1 MNEMTDLPLTAPT
14 TPSFR
19 LDGKK
24 ALVTGASRGIG
35 FAAAAAMAQAG
46 AHVIIA
52 ARSSED
58 LQAASRAITEQGGS
72 CDWFVLDVAD
82 SKGVTKEVASRG
94 PFDVLVNSAGMNRPK
109 ELIEV
114 PDQDL
119 DDIFALNV
127 KAAFYLARETARGM
141 LGAKIQGSIINIS
154 SAMGLVGSPR
164 RTVYCAS
171 KHALE
176 GMTKALAWEL
186 GKAGIRVNTIVPCF
200 VETAF
205 TANFFKEPGFREWV
219 TSRIAFGRVA
229 RPEDY
234 MGAAVFL
241 ASDASTMMTGTSLV
255 IDGGWT
261 AV

>member
-1 MNEMTDLPLTAPT
+1 MTDISLTAPS

-35 FAAAAAMAQAG
+35 FAAAAALAQAG
-46 AHVIIA
+46 AKVVLA
-52 ARSSED
+52 ARSEAA
-58 LQAASRAITEQGGS
+58 LKAACQAIADQGGACS
-72 CDWFVLDVAD
+72 YIVLDVSD
-82 SKGVTKEVASRG
+82 LSPVTKEVLRLG
-94 PFDVLVNSAGMNRPK
+94 PFDVLINSAGMNKPK
-109 ELIEV
+109 NIVDV
-114 PDQDL
+114 PDVDI
-119 DDIFALNV
+119 DDVLALNV
-127 KAAFYLARETARGM
+127 KAPFYLAREVVKGM
-141 LGAKIQGSIINIS
+141 VEAKIHGSIINIS

-164 RTVYCAS
+164 RTVYSAS

-176 GMTKALAWEL
+176 GMTKAFAWDV
-186 GKAGIRVNTIVPCF
+186 GKWGIRVNTIVPCF

-205 TANFFKEPGFREWV
+205 TAGFFKEPGFKDWV

-229 RPEDY
+229 VPEDY

-241 ASDASTMMTGTSLV
+241 ASDASTMMTGAALV
-255 IDGGWT
+255 VDGGWT

>member
-1 MNEMTDLPLTAPT
+1 MTDISLTAPT

-35 FAAAAAMAQAG
+35 FAAAAALAQAG
-46 AHVIIA
+46 AQVTLA
-52 ARSSED
+52 ARSDSD
-58 LQAASRAITEQGGS
+58 LKAACSAISNRGGS
-72 CDWFVLDVAD
+72 CAYVVLDVAD
-82 SKGVTKEVASRG
+82 SSAVTKEVGRLG
-94 PFDVLVNSAGMNRPK
+94 PLDVLINSAGMNRPK
-109 ELIEV
+109 NLLDV
-114 PDQDL
+114 PDQDI
-119 DDIFALNV
+119 DEVFALNI
-127 KAAFYLARETARGM
+127 KAPFYLAREVAKGM
-141 LGAKIQGSIINIS
+141 VEANIRGSIINVS

-164 RTVYCAS
+164 RTVYSAS

-176 GMTKALAWEL
+176 GMTKAFAWDV
-186 GKAGIRVNTIVPCF
+186 GKWGIRVNTIVPCF

-205 TANFFKEPGFREWV
+205 TAGFFKEPGFKDWV

-229 RPEDY
+229 VPEDY

-241 ASDASTMMTGTSLV
+241 ASDASTMMTGAALV
-255 IDGGWT
+255 VDGGWT

>member
-1 MNEMTDLPLTAPT
+1 MTDIPMTAPT

-35 FAAAAAMAQAG
+35 FAVAAALAQAG
-46 AHVIIA
+46 AKVVLSSRSEADLKA
-52 ARSSED
+52 ACSAVES
-58 LQAASRAITEQGGS
+58 QGGA
-72 CDWFVLDVAD
+72 CDYVVLDVAD
-82 SKGVTKEVASRG
+82 SNAVTREIGRLG

-109 ELIEV
+109 NLLEV
-114 PDQDL
+114 PDRDI
-119 DDIFALNV
+119 DDILALNI
-127 KAAFYLARETARGM
+127 KAPLYLAREVAKGM
-141 LGAKIQGSIINIS
+141 VAAKICGSIINIS

-164 RTVYCAS
+164 RAVYSAS

-176 GMTKALAWEL
+176 GMTKALAWDV
-186 GKAGIRVNTIVPCF
+186 AQWNIRVNTIVPCF

-205 TANFFKEPGFREWV
+205 TAGFFKEPGFKDWV

-229 RPEDY
+229 VPEDY
-234 MGAAVFL
+234 MGAAIFL
-241 ASDASTMMTGTSLV
+241 ASDASTMMTGAALV
-255 IDGGWT
+255 VDGGWT